1 MSRVMVMKK
10 AKTIER
16 YNVASGRK
24 CPTTVQIIGMS
35 LRVYCPPTAPFCPV
49 IVSNMVLDGNG
60 TDDYCVLEGG
70 NPSSVGDEI
79 LGGGNPAG
87 VVCASIA
94 SGQVLDGNRSDLY
107 CTVDGG
113 DPTSNSSTNFDG
125 GNPL

>member
-1 MSRVMVMKK
+1 
-10 AKTIER
+10 
-16 YNVASGRK
+16 
-24 CPTTVQIIGMS
+24 MS